1 MKRKVRYI
9 VILSVILGS
18 ALLIKE
24 RLNQEISYIQR
35 ETQGQGSKVEELE
48 VEVEGLE
55 EDFRLEVAEQEYGS
69 EEMEELFATV
79 MEQLD
84 ETILGENESFDR
96 VEENLNLV
104 KYLEGYPVQISWEL
118 DSYKVMDADGN
129 IQEEDLTAEGILVEL
144 RGHISYLNEERIYLR
159 NAMIYPRTLEGDALI
174 LHKIREAVQ
183 QAEAE
188 SRKEEGFT
196 LPSEVNGKKLS
207 WSTKPTYQ
215 GVYVILLGGV
225 LAVFLVYREREEKRK
240 AKEKRHAELIREYPG
255 MISKLNMLLGT
266 GMTVKH
272 AWETIVRNYLNQK
285 SHLGVR
291 LVYEEMAFT
300 LNEMQGGISEGEA
313 YERFGKR
320 CELTVYLKLG
330 ALLSQNLRKGSRGI
344 SDLLRMEAIQS
355 FENRK
360 NLAKQKG
367 EEAGTKL
374 MLPMIGML
382 AVVMIMVMVPA
393 FLTMQF

>member
-1 MKRKVRYI
+1 MKKKVRYI

-24 RLNQEISYIQR
+24 RLNQEVSYIQR
-35 ETQGQGSKVEELE
+35 KAQGQGSKVEELE

-55 EDFRLEVAEQEYGS
+55 EEFRLEVAEQEYGS

-159 NAMIYPRTLEGDALI
+159 NAMIYPRSLEGDALI
-174 LHKIREAVQ
+174 LHEIREAVQ

-196 LPSEVNGKKLS
+196 LPSEVDGKKLS

>member
-1 MKRKVRYI
+1 MKKKVRYI

-24 RLNQEISYIQR
+24 RLNQEVSYIQR
-35 ETQGQGSKVEELE
+35 EAQGQGSKVEELE

-55 EDFRLEVAEQEYGS
+55 EEFRLEVAEQEYGS
-69 EEMEELFATV
+69 EEIEELFATV
-79 MEQLD
+79 MERLD

-118 DSYKVMDADGN
+118 DSYKVMDADGK

-174 LHKIREAVQ
+174 LHEIREAVQ

-196 LPSEVNGKKLS
+196 LPSEVDGKKLS

>member
-1 MKRKVRYI
+1 MKKKVRYI

-24 RLNQEISYIQR
+24 RLNQEVSYIQR
-35 ETQGQGSKVEELE
+35 EAQGKGSKVEELE

-55 EDFRLEVAEQEYGS
+55 EEFRLEVAEQEYGS
-69 EEMEELFATV
+69 EEIEELFATV
-79 MEQLD
+79 MERLD

-96 VEENLNLV
+96 VEKNLNLV
-104 KYLEGYPVQISWEL
+104 KNLEGYPVQISWEL
-118 DSYKVMDADGN
+118 DSYKVMDADGK

-174 LHKIREAVQ
+174 LHEIREAVQ

-196 LPSEVNGKKLS
+196 LPSEVDGKKLS